1 MQGEDYTTGSLLEYD
16 YIKNHHRLVVVDL
29 SRQKELHGDPRTI
42 QQIQFVGQLKK
53 IDADVNATDAG
64 DNDQSMSVCLNNFRK
79 KIKKQY

>member
-1 MQGEDYTTGSLLEYD
+1 M
-16 YIKNHHRLVVVDL
+16 
-29 SRQKELHGDPRTI
+29 
-42 QQIQFVGQLKK
+42 QFVGQLKK